1 MKNFLTF
8 FFIIFVSSVFAQFTE
23 FSSVSSEFPDQVEDF
38 IKEYD
43 KALAKE
49 YAKDLEDV
57 WEVYPETQKQIV
69 ISIANKMLEKKVKL
83 RPHFLH
89 YFSSIASFG
98 SSSNYSSQGFENWT
112 KVVSKLLEARNRRR
126 FEDFIE
132 FSDPFFKSL
141 TLSKSTSVE
150 WKLTGAYSFYEKNGG
165 FVKIENAKIVAFAK
179 NDSSVIYEANGDF
192 NVTTQSFF
200 GKKGVVT
207 WERVEFP
214 KDKTFAELSS
224 FRINMKSAGY
234 DADSVLLHSPYFK
247 NPEFGKLREKVVTF
261 RELDAVR
268 YPVFTSYNQEIFLK
282 QIVPNVDYTG
292 EFTLEGASFKGGASG
307 RNQASVTILRENKPF
322 AKIESKNV
330 DIAQNKIKSREA
342 RVTFFLDKSNTI
354 VQNQCDVNYSI
365 ENKELSVFKSETA
378 GVDYPFVS
386 SYHSMA
392 FHVGRI
398 LWKEGS
404 GKLEL
409 GSLESMG
416 ESIATFE
423 SIDYFSRTEFNSFRL
438 GNANLLKSLLEFQG
452 GGENEEPLTMSDF
465 ASYNKVLL
473 DDLLPYLS
481 RMAEKG
487 LIVYSKERNEIFVM
501 PRAEPYLISSYKEGD
516 YDDLWIQS
524 NAKTKNGTIDL
535 KSLELTIEGIR
546 NFDLSKKQFVRVYPK
561 QGQVVVLGNR
571 NMVFDGVINAGR
583 TECFGSDLE
592 FDYQEH
598 TLNFPYLDSLRFRVY
613 SMHDSIKSPQVRILS
628 ALAGVEGKVII
639 NSTYNRSGMKKGYEE
654 YPILSVNNSP
664 RIYYNQSEILEGIY
678 DTASFYFEAIPFDMD
693 SLLTFSNESLKF
705 EGSIS
710 TSEIFPVFTTTVSLM
725 NDYVLG
731 FDLENVSEKIY
742 SGKADYSENLKLNRE
757 GLIGKGRF
765 GFITSSAY
773 SSKIT
778 FFPDSMVAKT
788 GQYTNK
794 SQTLPSVPEIVADNC
809 LVTFQPHKG
818 IWKAKNLDVGMSVFG
833 DGKSQFDGYITL
845 QKEGMTGSGIFSSER
860 IQVKSKEYG
869 FSQNGLE
876 ANKANFT
883 LKGEEENDPPAL
895 EAGNMKMT
903 LDFDKRIGEF
913 IANSGIATIDFPA
926 NKFTATTDEFDWFMD
941 KNQMD
946 FKKTIDTA
954 NFQNYDENKNLKPNF
969 ISSLKE
975 HKGLGFFSG
984 FASYFVDSNI
994 LLCQEIPYI
1003 VVADSWIIP
1012 NGGKLKIK
1020 EKAELPALYNSQ
1032 ILANFTNKY
1041 HRFTRAE
1048 ISIFSSNEYLANGNY
1063 IVSSDPTINSKVFLD
1078 NIEPNTE
1085 GVTVAKGKISMDSN
1099 FYLSPQFK
1107 YYGDI
1112 LIKGSDIGA
1121 TYDGQ
1126 TKVITNCKELE
1137 LDWIGFQAIVDTN
1150 KIIIPLGESFADKV
1164 SGPTIYNDGE
1174 ISFYTAFL
1182 ADKKFETDQA
1192 ITPSEGFLSY
1202 NKDKGLFEIGA
1213 KAKLLDNKAA
1223 GNYISF
1229 DNENCSFSSIGS
1241 LNLFGSNDQFKLD
1254 IVGEMSYNKL
1264 RDTVL
1269 KMNGTMKV
1277 SFPFN
1282 ELLTNQLS
1290 KEVSSAPVQ
1299 ELIQLDK
1306 TNYELFLNNT
1316 VSPSQAEKVKNELF
1330 TNGRISKLPE
1340 ELKSVLTL
1348 FDLNFYWNE
1357 DLQSFVSTGNAN
1369 IATVGENQLYKRC
1382 KVYVQIQ
1389 KRRSGDKFALLI
1401 EYKEDA
1407 FYYFDYF
1414 NGELLTYST
1423 DKTYLEL
1430 IEAIPAKEK
1439 KIKGE
1444 KDQEDFYFGIS
1455 SKSKPFVFLDN
1466 FVKEDGFDE
1475 D

>member
-1 MKNFLTF
+1 MKKILTF
-8 FFIIFVSSVFAQFTE
+8 FFVVAFSSLIAQVTE
-23 FSSVSSEFPDQVEDF
+23 FSSISSEFPEEVENF
-38 IKEYD
+38 IKIYD

-49 YAKDLEDV
+49 YAKDLEEV
-57 WEVYPETQKQIV
+57 WQVYPETQKQVV
-69 ISIANKMLEKKVKL
+69 IALANKMLEKKLRL

-89 YFSSIASFG
+89 YFSSITSFAQT
-98 SSSNYSSQGFENWT
+98 SNYSQVGFDNWSD
-112 KVVSKLLEARNRRR
+112 VVARLLESRNKKR

-132 FSDPFFKSL
+132 FSDPFFKNL
-141 TLSKSTSVE
+141 TLSKSTSVN
-150 WKLTGAYSFYEKNGG
+150 WQLTGGYSFYEKNGG
-165 FVKIENAKIVAFAK
+165 FVKVEKAKIVGFAK
-179 NDSSVIYEANGDF
+179 NDSSVIYDASGVF

-200 GKKGVVT
+200 GTEGTVT

-214 KDKTFAELSS
+214 KDKTFAQLSS
-224 FRINMKSAGY
+224 YRINMKSAGY
-234 DADSVLLHSPYFK
+234 DADSVLLYSPYFK
-247 NPEFGKLREKVVTF
+247 KPEFGKLREKVVTF
-261 RELDAVR
+261 REIEAVR
-268 YPVFTSYNQEIFLK
+268 YPVFTSYNQEITLK

-307 RNQASVTILRENKPF
+307 SNKASFTVLRKNKAF

-330 DIAQNKIKSREA
+330 DIVQDKIKSRDA
-342 RVTFFLDKSNTI
+342 KLVFFLDNGHTI
-354 VQNQCDVNYSI
+354 TQNQCDVNYSI
-365 ENKELSVFKSETA
+365 DKKELIIFKNEKL

-386 SYHSMA
+386 SYHQMA
-392 FHVGRI
+392 FHVGRMV
-398 LWKEGS
+398 WKDGS
-404 GKLEL
+404 NSLEL
-409 GSLESMG
+409 GSFESMG

-423 SIDYFSRTEFNSFRL
+423 SVNYFSRNEFNSFRL
-438 GNANLLKSLLEFQG
+438 GNTNLLKSLLEFQG
-452 GGENEEPLTMSDF
+452 GNENDVALSISEF
-465 ASYNKVLL
+465 ASANGVLM
-473 DDLLPYLS
+473 DELLPYLS
-481 RMAEKG
+481 KMANKG
-487 LIVYSKERNEIFVM
+487 LIQYSKDRNELFITA
-501 PRAEPYLISSYKEGD
+501 RAEPYLISSYKEGD
-516 YDDLWIQS
+516 YDDVWIRS
-524 NAKTKNGTIDL
+524 VAKNKNGTIDL
-535 KSLELTIEGIR
+535 NDLSLTIEGIR

-561 QGQVVVLGNR
+561 RGQIVVNENR
-571 NMVFDGVINAGR
+571 NIVFDGVINAGR
-583 TECFGSDLE
+583 TECFGSNLV
-592 FDYQEH
+592 FNYAEH
-598 TLNFPYLDSLRFRVY
+598 ALTFTQLDSMRFRVY
-613 SMHDSIKSPQVRILS
+613 SMHDSIQSAQVRILS
-628 ALAGVEGKVII
+628 SLSNVEGSIRI
-639 NSTYNRSGMKKGYEE
+639 NSTYNRSGSKAGYEE

-664 RIYYNQSEILEGIY
+664 KIYYNQSEILDGIY
-678 DTASFYFEAIPFDMD
+678 DTAKFYFEAIPFDMD

-705 EGSIS
+705 EGTIY
-710 TSEIFPVFTTTVSLM
+710 TSDIFPSFETSVSLM
-725 NDYVLG
+725 NDYTLG
-731 FDLENVSEKIY
+731 FNLENVSEKIY
-742 SGKADYSENLKLNRE
+742 SGKADYSDNLKLNRE

-818 IWKAKNLDVGMSVFG
+818 IWKAKNLDVAMNVFG
-833 DGKSQFDGYITL
+833 DGKSKFEGNIVL
-845 QKEGMTGSGIFSSER
+845 KKEGMIGSGLFLSER
-860 IQVKSKEYG
+860 IQVISKEYE

-876 ANKANFT
+876 ANQSNFI
-883 LKGEEENDPPAL
+883 LKGVEENDPPSL
-895 EAGNMKMT
+895 EAQNMKMN
-903 LDFDKRIGEF
+903 LDFDKRFGKF
-913 IANSGIATIDFPA
+913 MANSGVATIDFPT
-926 NKFTATTDEFDWFMD
+926 NKFTANTDEFDWFMD
-941 KNQMD
+941 KNQMN
-946 FKKTIDTA
+946 FKKSIDTA

-984 FASYFVDSNI
+984 FASYFIDSNI

-1012 NGGKLKIK
+1012 NNGKLRIK
-1020 EKAELPALYNSQ
+1020 EKADLPTLYNSQ
-1032 ILANFTNKY
+1032 ILANYVTKY
-1041 HRFTRAE
+1041 HRFTKAE
-1048 ISIFSSNEYLANGNY
+1048 ISIFSSQEYLANGNY
-1063 IVSSDPTINSKVFLD
+1063 IVSSDPTINSKVFFD

-1085 GVTVAKGKISMDSN
+1085 GITVAKGKIPMDSN

-1107 YYGDI
+1107 YFGDI

-1121 TYDGQ
+1121 NYNGQ

-1137 LDWIGFQAIVDTN
+1137 LDWIEFQAIVDTN

-1202 NKDKGLFEIGA
+1202 NKEKGLFEIGA
-1213 KAKLLDNKAA
+1213 KEKLLNNKAA

-1229 DNENCSFSSIGS
+1229 DNENCSFSSIGN
-1241 LNLFGSNDQFKLD
+1241 LDLFGSNDQFNVE

-1269 KMNGTMKV
+1269 QMNGTMKV
-1277 SFPFN
+1277 SFPFHSAV
-1282 ELLTNQLS
+1282 TSQMNQ
-1290 KEVSSAPVQ
+1290 EIASAPIQ

-1306 TNYELFLNNT
+1306 TNYDLYLNN
-1316 VSPSQAEKVKNELF
+1316 VVPSPKSEQVNRELF
-1330 TNGRISKLPE
+1330 TNGRMVKFPE
-1340 ELKSVLTL
+1340 ELNSVITL

-1369 IATVGENQLYKRC
+1369 VATIGENQLYKRC
-1382 KVYVQIQ
+1382 KVFVQIQ

-1401 EYKEDA
+1401 EYKENS

-1430 IEAIPAKEK
+1430 LEAIPAKDK

>member
-1 MKNFLTF
+1 MKNFLTLF
-8 FFIIFVSSVFAQFTE
+8 FVVFFSSVFSQMSE
-23 FSSVSSEFPDQVEDF
+23 FSSVSADFPEEVKNF
-38 IKEYD
+38 IEEYD
-43 KALAKE
+43 KSLAKE
-49 YAKDLEDV
+49 YAKDLEKI
-57 WEVYPETQKQIV
+57 WEVYPESQRQLI
-69 ISIANKMLEKKVKL
+69 ISLANKMIKKKVKL

-98 SSSNYSSQGFENWT
+98 ASSNYSSQGFDNWSG
-112 KVVSKLLEARNRRR
+112 VVAKLLEARNTRR
-126 FEDFIE
+126 FDDFIE
-132 FSDPFFKSL
+132 FSDPFFKEL
-141 TLSKSTSVE
+141 ILSQSTSVT
-150 WKLTGAYSFYEKNGG
+150 WRINGSYSFYEKNGG
-165 FVKIENAKIVAFAK
+165 FVKLKNAKVVAFSK
-179 NDSSVIYEANGDF
+179 NDSSVIYKASGDF
-192 NVTTQSFF
+192 NITTQSFF
-200 GKKGVVT
+200 GTAGTVT

-214 KDKTFAELSS
+214 KDKTFAQLSS
-224 FRINMKSAGY
+224 YRINMKTAGY

-261 RELDAVR
+261 REIEAVR
-268 YPVFTSYNQEIFLK
+268 YPEFTSYNQEITLK
-282 QIVPNVDYTG
+282 EIAPSVDYTG
-292 EFTLEGASFKGGASG
+292 EFTLVGASFKGGASG
-307 RNQASVTILRENKPF
+307 RNTASITILRKNKPF

-330 DIAQNKIKSREA
+330 DIFQNKIKSRKA
-342 RVTFFLDKSNTI
+342 KVTFFLANSNTI
-354 VQNQCDVNYSI
+354 TQNQCDVNYSI
-365 ENKELSVFKSETA
+365 DEKELTVFKNEKSS
-378 GVDYPFVS
+378 VDYPFVS
-386 SYHSMA
+386 SYHQMA

-398 LWKEGS
+398 VWQEGNDF
-404 GKLEL
+404 LEL
-409 GSLESMG
+409 GSFESMG

-423 SIDYFSRTEFNSFRL
+423 SVNYFSRAEFNSFSL
-438 GNANLLKSLLEFQG
+438 GNTNLLKSLLEFQG
-452 GGENEEPLTMSDF
+452 GGENDTPLSMSDF

-481 RMAEKG
+481 KMANKG
-487 LIVYSKERNEIFVM
+487 LIEYSKDKNEIIITA
-501 PRAEPYLISSYKEGD
+501 RAEPYFISSSKEGD
-516 YDDLWIQS
+516 YDDVWIRS
-524 NAKTKNGTIDL
+524 SAKSKNGTIDL
-535 KSLELTIEGIR
+535 KSLSLTIEGIR

-561 QGQVVVLGNR
+561 QGQIIVNKNR
-571 NMVFDGVINAGR
+571 SLVFDGVINAGR
-583 TECFGSDLE
+583 TECFGSNLE
-592 FDYQEH
+592 FDYQEY
-598 TLNFPYLDSLRFRVY
+598 TLNFLKLDSLRFRVY
-613 SMHDSIKSPQVRILS
+613 SMHDSIQSAQVRLLS
-628 ALAGVEGKVII
+628 KLNNVEGKIVI
-639 NSTYNRSGMKKGYEE
+639 NSTSNRSGIKKGYDE

-664 RIYYNQSEILEGIY
+664 RIYYNQSEILGGIY
-678 DTASFYFEAIPFDMD
+678 DTTSFYFEAVPFDMD

-705 EGSIS
+705 DGSIY
-710 TSEIFPVFTTTVSLM
+710 TSEIFPPFVTSVTLM

-731 FDLENVSEKIY
+731 FDLKKVSEKIY
-742 SGKADYSENLKLNRE
+742 SGNADYSDNLKLNRE

-794 SQTLPSVPEIVADNC
+794 SQTLPSVPEIIADNC
-809 LVTFQPHKG
+809 LITFQPQKG
-818 IWKAKNLDVGMSVFG
+818 IWKAKNLDVFMNIYS
-833 DGKSQFDGYITL
+833 DGKSQFDGTIAL
-845 QKEGMTGSGIFSSER
+845 QKEGMMGTGDFSSER
-860 IQVKSKEYG
+860 IQVNSKEFE

-883 LKGEEENDPPAL
+883 LNGEEENDPPAL
-895 EAGNMKMT
+895 EAENMKMD
-903 LDFDKRIGEF
+903 LDFDKRTGKF

-926 NKFTATTDEFDWFMD
+926 NKFTAITDEFDWFMD

-946 FKKTIDTA
+946 FKKVIDTA

-969 ISSLKE
+969 ISTLKE
-975 HKGLGFFSG
+975 HQGLGFFSG

-1012 NGGKLKIK
+1012 DGGKLKIK
-1020 EKAELPALYNSQ
+1020 EKAELRTLYNSQ

-1041 HRFTRAE
+1041 HHFTKAE
-1048 ISIFSSNEYLANGNY
+1048 ISIFSSKEYLANGNY
-1063 IVSSDPTINSKVFLD
+1063 IVSSDPTINSKVFFD
-1078 NIEPNTE
+1078 NIEPNIEGITE
-1085 GVTVAKGKISMDSN
+1085 AKGKILMDSN

-1121 TYDGQ
+1121 TYDGL

-1137 LDWIGFQAIVDTN
+1137 LDWIEFQAIVDTN

-1213 KAKLLDNKAA
+1213 KEKLVNNKAA

-1229 DNENCSFSSIGS
+1229 DNENCSFNSIGT
-1241 LNLFGSNDQFKLD
+1241 LNLFGANDQFSLEV
-1254 IVGEMSYNKL
+1254 VGEMSYNTL

-1277 SFPFN
+1277 DFPFN
-1282 ELLTNQLS
+1282 TLVTNQMSTEIVNTPIMQMFKL
-1290 KEVSSAPVQ
+1290 E
-1299 ELIQLDK
+1299 K
-1306 TNYELFLNNT
+1306 TNYDLFLNNT
-1316 VSPSQAEKVKNELF
+1316 VSPSKSEQINNELF
-1330 TNGRISKLPE
+1330 NKGRISRLPE
-1340 ELKSVLTL
+1340 ELMSVITL
-1348 FDLNFYWNE
+1348 FDLNFYWSE
-1357 DLQSFVSTGNAN
+1357 DLQSFVSNGNAN
-1369 IATVGENQLYKRC
+1369 VATIGENQLYKRC

-1401 EYKEDA
+1401 EHKENS

-1430 IEAIPAKEK
+1430 LEAIPAKEK

-1444 KDQEDFYFGIS
+1444 KDQQEFYFGIS
-1455 SKSKPFVFLDN
+1455 SKSKPYMFLDN